1 MSGFFDGE
9 LGMHA
14 GGHQPAAPTPDWAGR
29 TAQSLPRLLASWGT
43 RLRPP
48 RQPFTPRLADAM
60 GWMDAVALA
69 QVLAAPAAARP
80 APTDAPNAPAAESPV
95 LAARRW
101 AEAAL
106 ERLITELHAAFAEP
120 TLVQGGPPLPL
131 GRGRAMPVR
140 SAGPLNPQDAVA
152 PYRLHHATQQRAL
165 AGRVATLRTRL
176 RAQLSEAGPALAQLA
191 AYDAVFERALAEAE
205 QQRLSGLSALL
216 VQRGLDL
223 QAQAPGQPADA
234 EAWPPVGWRATFWA
248 DVQRLLRAEL
258 DLRLQP
264 VLGLLEALNDA
275 AAAEAP
281 PTESD

>member
-1 MSGFFDGE
+1 
-9 LGMHA
+9 MHA

-29 TAQSLPRLLASWGT
+29 TAPSAHNLPRLLASWGT
-43 RLRPP
+43 RLRTP
-48 RQPFTPRLADAM
+48 RQPITPRLADAM

-69 QVLAAPAAARP
+69 QVLAARP
-80 APTDAPNAPAAESPV
+80 APTDAPDAETPV

-106 ERLITELHAAFAEP
+106 ERLVAELHAAFAEP
-120 TLVQGGPPLPL
+120 TLVQGGPPLPSGAF
-131 GRGRAMPVR
+131 GRGRAIPVR
-140 SAGPLNPQDAVA
+140 SAGELNPQDAVA

-165 AGRVATLRTRL
+165 ASRVATFRTRL

-191 AYDAVFERALAEAE
+191 AFDAVFDRALAEAE

-223 QAQAPGQPADA
+223 QAQQPSEPGEPAGAD
-234 EAWPPVGWRATFWA
+234 AWPPVGWRATFWA

-264 VLGLLEALNDA
+264 VLGLLEALNEA

-281 PTESD
+281 PSDSD

>member
-1 MSGFFDGE
+1 
-9 LGMHA
+9 
-14 GGHQPAAPTPDWAGR
+14 
-29 TAQSLPRLLASWGT
+29 
-43 RLRPP
+43 
-48 RQPFTPRLADAM
+48 M

-80 APTDAPNAPAAESPV
+80 APTDAPDAPDTEPPV

-106 ERLITELHAAFAEP
+106 ERLIAELHAAFAEP

-131 GRGRAMPVR
+131 GRGRAMPAR

-165 AGRVATLRTRL
+165 AGRVATFRTRL

-191 AYDAVFERALAEAE
+191 AYDAVFDRALAEAE

-234 EAWPPVGWRATFWA
+234 EAWPPVGWRATFWG

-281 PTESD
+281 PTDSD

>member
-1 MSGFFDGE
+1 ME
-9 LGMHA
+9 
-14 GGHQPAAPTPDWAGR
+14 
-29 TAQSLPRLLASWGT
+29 
-43 RLRPP
+43 
-48 RQPFTPRLADAM
+48 
-60 GWMDAVALA
+60 AVALA

-80 APTDAPNAPAAESPV
+80 APTDAPDAEPPV

-106 ERLITELHAAFAEP
+106 ERLIAELHAAFAEP
-120 TLVQGGPPLPL
+120 TLVQGGPAPPNGAF

-165 AGRVATLRTRL
+165 AGRVATFRTRL

-191 AYDAVFERALAEAE
+191 AYDAVFDRALAEAE

-223 QAQAPGQPADA
+223 QARQPSEPGEPADA
-234 EAWPPVGWRATFWA
+234 DAWPPVGWRATFWA

-264 VLGLLEALNDA
+264 VLGLLEALNLEA
-275 AAAEAP
+275 AVDRLP
-281 PTESD
+281 PHDPV

>member
-1 MSGFFDGE
+1 MRGFFHGE

-43 RLRPP
+43 RLRTP

-69 QVLAAPAAARP
+69 QVLAAPATARP
-80 APTDAPNAPAAESPV
+80 APTDVPDAEPPV

-106 ERLITELHAAFAEP
+106 ERLVAELHAAFAEP

-131 GRGRAMPVR
+131 GRGRALPVR
-140 SAGPLNPQDAVA
+140 SAGASNPQDAVA

-165 AGRVATLRTRL
+165 AGRVATFRTRL

-191 AYDAVFERALAEAE
+191 AYDAVFDRALAEAE

-234 EAWPPVGWRATFWA
+234 EAWPLVGWRATFWA

-281 PTESD
+281 PTDSD